1 MDKHTLTLAEVI
13 QQLTP
18 PEPLND
24 YLDALYQLGQQRQIP
39 NISPANVTFLQNL
52 LEQRKPKNILEIG
65 CANGYSTL
73 RFWQVAKAWQAK
85 ITTMDISKPSV
96 EEAKH
101 HFAALHTNIELHFGN
116 ALEIFPSLPKA
127 SFDFIFID
135 AQKSSTLDFF
145 VRSRKLAMNDAL
157 IVVDDVLKFKDKM
170 QRFYDY
176 LEANDITYEIEQV
189 DVDDGV
195 MLIQL

>member
-13 QQLTP
+13 QQLPP

-73 RFWQVAKAWQAK
+73 RFWQVGKAWQAK
-85 ITTMDISKPSV
+85 ITTMDISKPSI
-96 EEAKH
+96 EEARH
-101 HFAALHTNIELHFGN
+101 HFAALRTNIELHFGN

-145 VRSRKLAMNDAL
+145 IRARKLATDDAL

-176 LEANDITYEIEQV
+176 LEANGITHRIEQV
-189 DVDDGV
+189 DADDGV
-195 MLIQL
+195 MLI